1 MYELFGF
8 QFESSFFGLMFIVFF
23 VGLTGGWFVRK
34 GTVFGFIMFFII
46 VVPVGQIVMI
56 IDIWLL
62 TVPFILGVLIHTFK
76 PLKDKFTS

>member
-1 MYELFGF
+1 MYEFSGYRF
-8 QFESSFFGLMFIVFF
+8 DNSFFGLMFIVFF
-23 VGLTGGWFVRK
+23 IGLTAGWFVRK
-34 GTVFGFIMFFII
+34 GTVFGFIIFFII
-46 VVPVGQIVMI
+46 VVPVGRIVMV